1 MRILLSRRE
10 FLRHALSA
18 GALASLSSTS
28 LFRLESWADGQG
40 PPVVWLEGAG
50 CSGCLVSLA
59 NYFDPVSNDGFGQ
72 ILSKVDLRYAPLFL
86 TASGDAALSQLV
98 EFMNGPS
105 KQIVLLVS
113 GSIPNRDGFCSV
125 GSFQGEELGFK
136 RALVGLARK
145 ALRVAGIGSCACYGG
160 VAGTRTNEP
169 RFAPLE
175 HYLPPSVPS
184 VFVPGCPAHPDWI
197 VTVLAN
203 LISGEPV
210 AVDRYRR
217 PLSLFGRTVCS
228 QCPRL
233 PQKEAGQFAQD
244 PYDPALCLKTVG
256 CRGELSF
263 CDAPSRGWNG
273 TGNGCVTGDSI
284 CIGCTEPFFPEM
296 PFVAASPQERSRK
309 ISSEQPKRE
318 NGPFSRMGRNP

>member
-10 FLRHALSA
+10 FLRHALST
-18 GALASLSSTS
+18 GALVSLSPVG

-40 PPVVWLEGAG
+40 PPLLWLEGAG

-59 NYFDPVSNDGFGQ
+59 NYFEAVSGDGFAQ
-72 ILSKVDLRYAPLFL
+72 LLPKVDLRYAPLFM
-86 TASGDAALSQLV
+86 TASGDAALSQLT
-98 EFMNGPS
+98 EFMNNPRR
-105 KQIVLLVS
+105 QIVLLVS

-125 GSFQGEELGFK
+125 GSLQGEEYGFK
-136 RALVGLARK
+136 KTLVGLARK
-145 ALRVAGIGSCACYGG
+145 ALRVAAVGSCACYGG
-160 VAGTRTNEP
+160 VVGTKPNEP

-197 VTVLAN
+197 VTALAS
-203 LISGEPV
+203 LITGEPL

-233 PQKEAGQFAQD
+233 AQKEAEQFAQD
-244 PYDPALCLKTVG
+244 PYDPVLCLKRVG
-256 CRGELSF
+256 CRGEATF

-273 TGNGCVTGDSI
+273 TGKGCVTARSM
-284 CIGCTEPFFPEM
+284 CIGCTEPFFPET
-296 PFVAASPQERSRK
+296 PFVAA
-309 ISSEQPKRE
+309 
-318 NGPFSRMGRNP
+318 NP